1 MIKNFSLYLALRYLR
16 PKRTFVSVITVISI
30 LGVTLGVAVLI
41 VVIAVMA
48 GFHAQIKDLAQGY
61 EAHIEAYDRMGTSMW
76 ATQQRPEDAVDV
88 PWREVAE
95 KVKKTPGVIS
105 AIPMVRGIL
114 LVESESGLAPC
125 GMWGLKQDD
134 GNRLAEKHKKF
145 LADGSLDLSGDT
157 IIIDEMLAYNWHLKI
172 GDKLTVYAPSNL
184 SDLVRQIR
192 EIEDKPEAEKQ
203 TAYNKLKELVLPLD
217 LVVGGIISPPQFQGS
232 DKMPLAVV
240 PLHVAQELRGLEDG
254 ITSMG
259 IEVAEPYQAGPMR
272 DSLQKSGVL
281 PETWEAFTWME
292 KHQRLFAAVQNE
304 LMMMYVL
311 LFIIILVAAFSVM
324 NTMITVTV
332 QKRREIGIISAMGS
346 RAGQIMRVFIYQGM
360 VVGGFGAVAGL
371 GLGLLITRNMNLIRD
386 KLSDWLNVPLFDKA
400 IYGLVEVPVKVWPAD
415 VAIICGGAFVLC
427 TLAALVPAWLAARTE
442 PAVALRD

>member
-1 MIKNFSLYLALRYLR
+1 MLRHFSLYLALRYLR

-30 LGVTLGVAVLI
+30 LGVALGVGVLI

-48 GFHAQIKDLAQGY
+48 GFHAQIKELAQGY
-61 EAHIEAYDRMGTSMW
+61 EAHIETYDRMGTSMW
-76 ATQQRPEDAVDV
+76 ATQQRPKDAVDI
-88 PWREVAE
+88 PWRQVAE
-95 KVKKTPGVIS
+95 KLKKTQGVVS
-105 AIPMVRGIL
+105 ATPMVRGIL
-114 LVESESGLAPC
+114 LVESDSGLAPAA
-125 GMWGLKQDD
+125 MWGVKQED
-134 GNRLAEKHKKF
+134 GNRLAAKHEKF
-145 LADGSLDLSGDT
+145 LVDGKLDLGGDH
-157 IIIDEMLAYNWHLKI
+157 IIIDEMLAHAWGLKV

-184 SDLVRQIR
+184 RELVRNIH
-192 EIEDKPEAEKQ
+192 EIEDKPEQEKQ
-203 TAYNKLKELVLPLD
+203 EAYRKLKELVLPLD
-217 LVVGGIISPPQFQGS
+217 VVIAGIISPPQFQDS

-240 PLHVAQELRGLEDG
+240 PLHVAQELRGLDDG

-272 DSLQKSGVL
+272 DRLQKSGVL
-281 PETWEAFTWME
+281 PESWEAFTWME
-292 KHQRLFAAVQNE
+292 RHQRLFAAVQNE

-311 LFIIILVAAFSVM
+311 LFIIVLVAAFCVM

-332 QKRREIGIISAMGS
+332 QKRREIGIISALGS
-346 RAGQIMRVFIYQGM
+346 RAGQIMRVFVYQGM

-371 GLGLLITRNMNLIRD
+371 GLGLLITRNINHIRD
-386 KLSDWLNVPLFDKA
+386 KLSEWLNVPVFDKA
-400 IYGLVEVPVKVWPAD
+400 IYGLVEVPVKVWPTD